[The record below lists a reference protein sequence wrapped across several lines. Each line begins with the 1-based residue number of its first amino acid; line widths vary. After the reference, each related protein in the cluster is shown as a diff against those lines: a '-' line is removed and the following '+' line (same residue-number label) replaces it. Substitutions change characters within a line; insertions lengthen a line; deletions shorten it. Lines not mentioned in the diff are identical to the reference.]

1 MISLRPAAA
10 ALLAALAALPAA
22 AQLQAPRSLSLDEAL
37 AVARENNPDYQKRL
51 ADVQAADADRR
62 QAFGALLPRLSLSVG
77 TGGSNSRRFT
87 GFDEFGRPVDEP
99 VAVTSQ
105 TSDMRQTLSL
115 SDVRIFDGGA
125 NLRRLRAAEAAREG
139 SREAVEAEEL
149 RLAGEVTRRYYAAV
163 RQRQLIALEERLL
176 EGARE
181 SLEATRRLL
190 RVAVRTPVDVLSA
203 EVKVAE
209 AEQALE
215 RARGEARK
223 AELDLR
229 QQMGV
234 FGREPLALVD
244 APPAPFDPA
253 RVDAEALVASALA
266 GSPRIGRVDAGVRA
280 AGYRVRAARAGRWPT
295 LTLGLSASRQQS
307 FSGYEGLVEP
317 TPRDRSYGVQFSLN
331 LPLFDQFSTS
341 SNVARARASRTGA
354 EVDARAERLAVER
367 DVRAG
372 LVELENAW
380 GAVRAAE
387 RTLALSRERR
397 EMAEQQYRLGS
408 ITFTELQTAI
418 EDAARAERTAHSA
431 RFDFAA
437 ALATVEEKAGRRVR

>member
-10 ALLAALAALPAA
+10 LLLAALAALPAA

-37 AVARENNPDYQKRL
+37 SVARENNPDYQKRL
-51 ADVQAADADRR
+51 ADVQAAEADRR
-62 QAFGALLPRLSLSVG
+62 QALGAMLPRLSLNVG
-77 TGGSNSRRFT
+77 TGGSNSRTFT
-87 GFDEFGRPVDEP
+87 GVDEFGRPVEST
-99 VAVTSQ
+99 AVTSER
-105 TSDMRQTLSL
+105 SDMRQTLSL
-115 SDVRIFDGGA
+115 SEVRIFDGGA
-125 NLRRLRAAEAAREG
+125 NLRRLRAAEAGRDA
-139 SREAVEAEEL
+139 SRAGVEAEEL
-149 RLAGEVTRRYYAAV
+149 RLAGEVTRRYYAAL
-163 RQRQLIALEERLL
+163 RQRQAIALEERLL
-176 EGARE
+176 EGARA

-253 RVDAEALVASALA
+253 GVDVEALVASALSE
-266 GSPRIGRVDAGVRA
+266 SPRIGRVDAGVRA
-280 AGYRVRAARAGRWPT
+280 ADQRVRAARAGRWPT
-295 LTLGLSASRQQS
+295 LSLGLSASRFQT
-307 FSGYEGLVEP
+307 FSGYRGLLEP
-317 TPRDRSYGVQFSLN
+317 TPQNRSYGLDLSLN
-331 LPLFDQFSTS
+331 FPLFDQLATS
-341 SNVARARASRTGA
+341 SSVARARATRTGA

-367 DVRAG
+367 DVRAA

-380 GAVRAAE
+380 GAVRTAE

-397 EMAEQQYRLGS
+397 QMADEQYRLGS

-418 EDAARAERTAHSA
+418 EDAARAERTAHTA

-437 ALATVEEKAGRRVR
+437 ALATLEEKAGTRVR